1 MRIPP
6 APVGAVALCAA
17 IVAAA
22 RPAHAPLQLDPFEVT
37 GTRLPRP
44 ISESPVGFVVL
55 DRAAIDHTGRA
66 NLSEIL
72 RELPELTSTGI
83 TENVA
88 ISGTHGAT
96 AADLRG
102 LGAGYTLVLV
112 DGRRVTSSA
121 NAFDDVVFVDLNR
134 FPPDAIERIEI
145 LKSGASAVYGADA
158 VAGVINLITRRGAQG
173 GEWRVAYANAFA
185 TDAAELDASL
195 VQGVTRG
202 ALSLSLNAS
211 LFRRHALANRDRWFS
226 RTANLAPRFAA
237 TYDYFAHLSP
247 AELASYDG
255 RSLNGPVSR
264 IALVAG
270 QINGQNGVAIP
281 GLAAGEPIV
290 ALPGTGGTAA
300 GTLATASPGIATPY
314 LQPTGGRFNPTAA
327 ASFVAQQLTRTDDTA
342 RNLYNYNQDEW
353 LVPEAT
359 RAGFGLR
366 ADYLLSGGQTLFA
379 DATVQ
384 RNRSRTEFFA
394 ASFTTT
400 VPRTNYY
407 NPFGVDVVAG
417 WRLVETGPR
426 RSLVEDDSW
435 SLLAGLR
442 SAACARVAWEVAV
455 AHSAD
460 EFVDTLQNALVA
472 SRALAALART
482 DASALNPFG
491 GETFRHDPA
500 LIRSLVTATWNGG
513 STSLSTVDGRVAGTL
528 GALPA
533 GAISGAAYAEARR
546 ERFSAAS
553 DPLSQNGEL
562 FGQGQTGAPSAWQR
576 EASAL
581 AAELHAPLWSAAPA
595 GGPPRLAFE
604 AAARWEQ
611 FEGGFA
617 SGAKPSLGLVA
628 RPHEAV
634 VLRASWSETFKAPTL
649 PQLFAPQSEGY
660 VNSLIDPRRPGALTG
675 DPTDG
680 PNVSRLVRSGGNPA
694 LGPER
699 GRVTQFGATW
709 SPRGALEGLV
719 VECARFHY
727 ELDDVIANIGP
738 TRVLSDEL
746 GALGRLVER
755 EPGAETYTNTTGAPI
770 DILSGPNGGTRAIA
784 PGASATVPGRL
795 RRIDVYTINLA
806 RRRYAGADIAAH
818 YTADLG
824 GAGRVM
830 FGAGATYV
838 DQTSYAN
845 DRYSAFVN
853 SAGQPGSPRWR
864 SRATLDWSHDT
875 WQAGATFLYTAS
887 SGDLATW
894 GSYLK
899 PYRVVNLH
907 VTYTSPRSSWLRGM
921 RIAIGV
927 DDLLEDDPPLVND
940 PPIGYSY
947 SAVARPQ
954 GRSWRAALTQTW

>member
-1 MRIPP
+1 MRILS
-6 APVGAVALCAA
+6 ASARAAALCATV
-17 IVAAA
+17 VALAQ
-22 RPAHAPLQLDPFEVT
+22 PAPAPLQLDRFEVT

-44 ISESPVGFVVL
+44 ISESPIGFVVL
-55 DRAAIDHTGRA
+55 DRAAIEDTGRA

-72 RELPELTSTGI
+72 RELPELSATGI

-88 ISGTHGAT
+88 ISGTRGAT

-102 LGAGYTLVLV
+102 LGAGNTLVLV
-112 DGRRVTSSA
+112 DGRRVTASA
-121 NAFDDVVFVDLNR
+121 NAFDDTVFVDLNR
-134 FPPDAIERIEI
+134 FAPGAIERVEI
-145 LKSGASAVYGADA
+145 LKGGGSAVYGADA
-158 VAGVINLITRRGAQG
+158 VAGVINLITRRGASG
-173 GEWRVAYANAFA
+173 GEWRVSYANTFR
-185 TDAAELDASL
+185 TDAAEMNVSL

-202 ALSLSLNAS
+202 ALSLSLDAE

-237 TYDYFAHLSP
+237 SYDYFARLPP
-247 AELASYDG
+247 AELANYDG
-255 RSLNGPVSR
+255 RSLNGPVAR
-264 IALVAG
+264 IALAAG
-270 QINGQNGVAIP
+270 QRNGQNGVAIP
-281 GLAAGEPIV
+281 GLAIGEPIL
-290 ALPGTGGTAA
+290 ALPGTGGLAA
-300 GTLATASPGIATPY
+300 GTLGAASPALTAPF
-314 LQPTGGRFNPTAA
+314 LQPTGGAFTATAA
-327 ASFVAQQLTRTDDTA
+327 ASFVPQQLTRTDDAA
-342 RNLYNYNQDEW
+342 RNLYNFNQDEW

-359 RAGFGLR
+359 RAGFGFR
-366 ADYLLSGGQTLFA
+366 ADYALPAGPTLFA
-379 DATVQ
+379 DATMQ

-394 ASFTTT
+394 AGFTAT

-442 SAACARVAWEVAV
+442 SAARARVTWEFAV

-460 EFVDTLQNALVA
+460 EFVDTMQNALVR
-472 SRALAALART
+472 SRTLAALART
-482 DASALNPFG
+482 DAGALNPFG
-491 GETFRHDPA
+491 GPTFHHDPA
-500 LIRSLVTATWNGG
+500 LIRSLVTAAWSGG
-513 STSLSTVDGRVAGTL
+513 RASLTTVDGRVAGTL

-533 GAISGAAYAEARR
+533 GAIRGAAYVEARR
-546 ERFSAAS
+546 ERFSATS
-553 DPLSQNGEL
+553 DPLGQIGEL
-562 FGQGQTGAPSAWQR
+562 FGQGQTGAPSNWSR

-581 AAELHAPLWSAAPA
+581 AAELHAPLWSAAHA
-595 GGPPRLAFE
+595 GAAPRLAFE
-604 AAARWEQ
+604 AAARWEK
-611 FEGGFA
+611 FEGGFS

-660 VNSLIDPRRPGALTG
+660 VNSLADPRRPVALTG
-675 DPTDG
+675 DLSDG
-680 PNVSRLVRSGGNPA
+680 TNVSRLVRGGGNPA

-699 GRVTQFGATW
+699 GRVTQLGATW
-709 SPRGALEGLV
+709 SPRGALAGLE

-727 ELDDVIANIGP
+727 ELNDVIANIGP
-738 TRVLSDEL
+738 NRVLNDEL
-746 GALGRLVER
+746 GALGHLVAR
-755 EPGAETYTNTTGAPI
+755 EPGAETFTNTTGAPL
-770 DILSGPNGGTRAIA
+770 DILSGPNGETRAIA

-806 RRRYAGADIAAH
+806 RRRYAGIDIAAR
-818 YTADLG
+818 YATALG
-824 GAGRVM
+824 GSDRLT

-845 DRYSAFVN
+845 DRYSAFFN
-853 SAGQPGSPRWR
+853 YAGQPGNPRWR
-864 SRATLDWSHDT
+864 SRGTLDWSRGA

-899 PYRVVNLH
+899 PYRIVNLR
-907 VTYTSPRSSWLRGM
+907 VTYSSLRSSWLRGV

-927 DDLLEDDPPLVND
+927 DDLLEDEPPLVND